1 MTSQKLFQFQTTLET
16 SFLHLDS
23 PGILATK
30 DLFQSYPE
38 SSLESTLFI
47 FNSPAS
53 KFDVVLIQ
61 CLGFIC
67 HTEPYATWEKKK
79 KSFTQSPSFDLRC
92 VQYVIHFLQKSA
104 VNDLPPCFPTVSP
117 PGLSL

>member
-67 HTEPYATWEKKK
+67 HTEPYAIWKKK
-79 KSFTQSPSFDLRC
+79 KNRSHR
-92 VQYVIHFLQKSA
+92 VQVLI
-104 VNDLPPCFPTVSP
+104 
-117 PGLSL
+117 